1 MARLSLNLFQIS
13 LFVVAGSALF
23 LSTVVISYQQVPPTT
38 TQSSQPTVKI
48 TSPKSGESVPIS
60 GNLTV
65 MGTSSDTGTTSCQV
79 SVIVND
85 VKPYQTAGAAGNGG
99 ASDYSQWRFTITPNY
114 TAIKEGQNKIT
125 SKVTCPGGGVGIT
138 KWFGINVTGV
148 TGAAAVNANSISG
161 NATGNGSQTSI
172 GSNQS
177 SNGSNQSSGPLYSYS
192 QKQAENKKASESVQ
206 TQEKASQKNLE
217 QAQNE
222 QSQSNVTIAPPNNN
236 TGSSTGFVPPF
247 SP

>member
-1 MARLSLNLFQIS
+1 VARLSLSLFQIS
-13 LFVVAGSALF
+13 LLVVAGSALF
-23 LSTVVISYQQVPPTT
+23 LSTIVISYQQVPPTT
-38 TQSSQPTVKI
+38 TQSSQPSVKI

-65 MGTSSDTGTTSCQV
+65 MGTSSDTGTTLCQV

-99 ASDYSQWRFTITPNY
+99 ASDYSQWKFTITPNY

-148 TGAAAVNANSISG
+148 TGAAAVNANSTSG

-172 GSNQS
+172 A
-177 SNGSNQSSGPLYSYS
+177 SNQSSGPLYSYS

-222 QSQSNVTIAPPNNN
+222 QSQSTVTIAPPNNK

>member
-13 LFVVAGSALF
+13 LLVVAGSALF
-23 LSTVVISYQQVPPTT
+23 LSTIVISYQQVPPTT
-38 TQSSQPTVKI
+38 TQSSQPSVKI

-99 ASDYSQWRFTITPNY
+99 ASDYSQWKFTITPNY

-148 TGAAAVNANSISG
+148 TGAAAVNANSTSG
-161 NATGNGSQTSI
+161 NATGNGSQTGI
-172 GSNQS
+172 A
-177 SNGSNQSSGPLYSYS
+177 SNQSSGPLYSYS
-192 QKQAENKKASESVQ
+192 QKQVENKKASESVQ

-222 QSQSNVTIAPPNNN
+222 PSQSTVTITPPNNK

>member
-1 MARLSLNLFQIS
+1 MARLSLNIFQIS
-13 LFVVAGSALF
+13 LLVIAGSALF

-38 TQSSQPTVKI
+38 AQSSQGPQPTIKI

-60 GNLTV
+60 GNLTI
-65 MGTSSDTGTTSCQV
+65 MGTSSDTGTSECQV

-85 VKPYQTAGAAGNGG
+85 VKPYQTAAATGNGG
-99 ASDYSQWRFTITPNY
+99 ASDYSQWKFTIAPNY

-125 SKVTCPGGGVGIT
+125 SKVTCPGGGIGLT

-148 TGAAAVNANSISG
+148 TGAIPVSANSTSG
-161 NATGNGSQTSI
+161 TASGTGSQTS
-172 GSNQS
+172 NA
-177 SNGSNQSSGPLYSYS
+177 SNQSSGPLYSYS
-192 QKQAENKKASESVQ
+192 QKQAENKKASETGQ
-206 TQEKASQKNLE
+206 TQEKVAQKDL
-217 QAQNE
+217 QRSQNE
-222 QSQSNVTIAPPNNN
+222 QSQSTVTIAPPNNE

>member
-1 MARLSLNLFQIS
+1 MARLPLNLFQIS
-13 LFVVAGSALF
+13 LFVVAGSALL

-38 TQSSQPTVKI
+38 TQSNQPAVKI

-99 ASDYSQWRFTITPNY
+99 ASDYSQWKFTITPNY

-148 TGAAAVNANSISG
+148 TGAAAFNANSTSG
-161 NATGNGSQTSI
+161 NATGNGSQTS
-172 GSNQS
+172 NA
-177 SNGSNQSSGPLYSYS
+177 SNQSSGPLYSYS
-192 QKQAENKKASESVQ
+192 QKQAENKKGSESVQ

-222 QSQSNVTIAPPNNN
+222 QSQSTVTIVPPNNK